1 MIHCRLL
8 FLITCACTVL
18 FVFLSLYIYNDYMN
32 KISKLVVH
40 FLFTLALNQSYAGH
54 KILFPKNLHKE
65 LSFPSPLS
73 ILHIY
78 SIVREKKRKK
88 VAINE
93 RKEKKMSFS
102 KRWSRLINTGM
113 NSKKFPSCAFFFI
126 SWKLN
131 LRIRTRHFLEG
142 GGGVFFCSRA
152 FCALSRSLSSIVTP
166 SGAEGGVVMR
176 GKRGRGYHHYSF
188 LHKEYCTIFIVFFCV
203 YFLFLYFNI
212 QNVFF
217 FSFIQNC
224 LECSVSNW
232 GISNIV

>member
-1 MIHCRLL
+1 MKNMINLISFWFIVL

-142 GGGVFFCSRA
+142 GGGVFFLFSGFSRPLA
-152 FCALSRSLSSIVTP
+152 VVKLYCHPKWGGGGSCNEGKEGTWISSLF
-166 SGAEGGVVMR
+166 
-176 GKRGRGYHHYSF
+176 F
-188 LHKEYCTIFIVFFCV
+188 LT
-203 YFLFLYFNI
+203 
-212 QNVFF
+212 
-217 FSFIQNC
+217 
-224 LECSVSNW
+224 
-232 GISNIV
+232 